1 MTSLRQVLVRQY
13 VVCKAGVGYELVGR
27 LCVCLHTAYNYLA
40 ASLHGLNH
48 SSLTHTH
55 THCSVNE
62 HVNRLAQI
70 QCSNER
76 LVVSIRN

>member
-1 MTSLRQVLVRQY
+1 MNWWGDCVF
-13 VVCKAGVGYELVGR
+13 VC
-27 LCVCLHTAYNYLA
+27 TQQTNTQS

-55 THCSVNE
+55 THCAVNE